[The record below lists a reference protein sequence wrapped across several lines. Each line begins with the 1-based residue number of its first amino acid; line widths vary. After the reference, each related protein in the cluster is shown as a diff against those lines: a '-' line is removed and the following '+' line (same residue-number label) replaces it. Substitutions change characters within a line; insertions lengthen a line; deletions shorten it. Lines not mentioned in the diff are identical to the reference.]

1 MQFAVIA
8 TLAVLHIFA
17 LENDLYWKFQWFDL
31 MTHFLGGMWAAL
43 FFYWVGSSVGRASN
57 LLLVIGG
64 ALLLGVAWEFLE
76 LAAGISN
83 APNYVSDTTGD
94 LLMDILGAMFVAA
107 AVKSILLVHRAKTL

>member
-31 MTHFLGGMWAAL
+31 MTHFLGGIWAAL
-43 FFYWVGSSVGRASN
+43 FFYWVDSAFGRASN
-57 LLLVIGG
+57 LLLVVGS
-64 ALLLGVAWEFLE
+64 ALLLGMAWEVFE

-83 APNYVSDTTGD
+83 APNYVSDTLID
-94 LLMDILGAMFVAA
+94 LLMDILGVLSAA
-107 AVKSILLVHRAKTL
+107 AVVKFVFMWRRA